1 MSIDRLDSR
10 LDERG
15 EVPPTP
21 EGELKH
27 SSQGPAPTF
36 RSRKQLKYAV
46 LLILGLLVMVLVGI
60 LVQKPSN
67 PTEYIRTSGY
77 AGVFLMAVI
86 GSASPFWPL
95 PGSWAAPLAAGLGL
109 NPLLVGLAAGLGEP
123 IGELSGYTAGYGGQ
137 VAIQKWKRYAQ
148 LERWMR
154 RRGGLTIF
162 LVSAIPNFFIKL
174 VTIAAGALRY
184 PTWKFFIFCWA
195 GKTIKSVA
203 AAYIGYSV
211 SDWIQNLFSGISC

>member
-1 MSIDRLDSR
+1 MSIERLDSA
-10 LDERG
+10 LEDPG
-15 EVPPTP
+15 DVPASP
-21 EGELKH
+21 EGELEQ
-27 SSQGPAPTF
+27 SSDQTVPTF
-36 RSRKQLKYAV
+36 RSRKQLKYLV
-46 LLILGLLVMVLVGI
+46 LLIAGVLVMVLAGI
-60 LVQKPSN
+60 LIQKPSN

-148 LERWMR
+148 LEAWMR

-184 PTWKFFIFCWA
+184 PTWKFFIYCWA
-195 GKTIKSVA
+195 GKTIKSVS
-203 AAYIGYSV
+203 AAYIGYAV
-211 SDWIQNLFSGISC
+211 SDWIQNLFSGMSW